1 MTLHRTAHAI
11 AAITIATFAPQ
22 AVTAESLRILAAASM
37 TEVVEALAVDFSQN
51 HPETEIE
58 TVFAG
63 SGVLARQIQQG
74 VPADIYISANSA
86 WVAWLRNQDIGI
98 ASQVIA
104 SNSLVWIGLSDD
116 PAMQATQ
123 GSGRIALA
131 DPDAVP
137 AGQYARQSLIASDEW
152 NRLDGRL
159 IFATNVRDALG
170 WVVRGHAP
178 FGIVYATDALAYPEL
193 SISPIAAATH
203 DPILY
208 ESLTLTAKAAEFSDY
223 LISDEAQDILA
234 SFGFLPSESE

>member
-1 MTLHRTAHAI
+1 
-11 AAITIATFAPQ
+11 
-22 AVTAESLRILAAASM
+22 M
-37 TEVVEALAVDFSQN
+37 TEVVDALAAQYSQN
-51 HPETEIE
+51 HPGVEIE

-63 SGVLARQIQQG
+63 SGVLARQVQQG

-86 WVAWLRNQDIGI
+86 WVAWLRDQDIG
-98 ASQVIA
+98 ALSQVIA
-104 SNSLVWIGLSDD
+104 SNSLVWIGLTPN
-116 PAMQATQ
+116 PAAQAVQ
-123 GSGRIALA
+123 GNGRIALA

-137 AGQYARQSLIASDEW
+137 AGQYARQSLITTDDW

-193 SISPIAAATH
+193 SISPIATSTH

-208 ESLTLTAKAAEFSDY
+208 ESLTLTAKAAVFSDY

-234 SFGFLPSESE
+234 SFGFLPPVSE